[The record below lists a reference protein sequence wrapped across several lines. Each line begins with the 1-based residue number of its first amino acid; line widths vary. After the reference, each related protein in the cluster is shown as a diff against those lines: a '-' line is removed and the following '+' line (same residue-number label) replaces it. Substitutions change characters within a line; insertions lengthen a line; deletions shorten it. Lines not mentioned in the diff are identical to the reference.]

1 MVGAAKPLMRGN
13 NNRNNS
19 SREIDMAMTTQ
30 SQTQGNAFPHEPSK
44 LTVVDGRRS
53 KRGWIV
59 AGLILLV
66 FAGILGYGI
75 FSRLRKDAKVR
86 PDTAQMAV
94 PAVCVF
100 TPQRSAPSQEIVLRG
115 NVQPFVSAPIYS
127 RTNGYLRRG

>member
-19 SREIDMAMTTQ
+19 SREITMAMTTQ

-75 FSRLRKDAKVR
+75 FARLRKNAKVR
-86 PDTAQMAV
+86 ADTAQMAV
-94 PAVCVF
+94 PAVSVV
-100 TPQRSAPSQEIVLRG
+100 TPQRSPPSHELLLPPNI
-115 NVQPFVSAPIYS
+115 QPFLSAPTYS
-127 RTNGYLRRG
+127 P